1 MNDDLPPD
9 WASEGYD
16 PEAEENVSQYIRP
29 LEGELAPIRAAQA
42 QAQEQPPAQTR
53 EQTLFSM
60 IPGLRALSDDDVPP
74 SMDDEDRLSVDF
86 GRGEEQAAAPAPV
99 PSPVPRPADLP
110 SSAPRP
116 PADLTGKSK
125 PQSPGMLSRI
135 FTGQDFQSNSRPVI
149 ENGQINWGDPDN
161 PADFVRANAAMTK
174 MLGEE
179 PAGGSK
185 PAARQKPMS
194 YAAPEGKFRSPA
206 MAAIDQQRAGSM
218 VRPSFAFPGIAGDL
232 SGSATY
238 ARAGEPLRDVSGI
251 IFHHTAG
258 GGKPAD
264 IVNVLNQRG
273 LGVQYVMDRDG
284 SVYMTLPDGSRGA
297 HMRPSQVAALDNSN
311 TIGVEMIARDNDD
324 VTPAQVAASRQL
336 FGMLRERFPKIQPY
350 GHGEVNAHKQ
360 TTEGMAA
367 VQSIR
372 SAYDLKPQFQNTRRQ
387 APGMQGRTLRGYQT
401 GDYAEGGRVEDEF
414 PTQYLPNV
422 GRQVMNDGGVPN
434 EEDAMR
440 IARDVM
446 TTDPMGLSTMMIDPT
461 GSPTMAVGEPEKP
474 VVRHPREDLEARLS
488 AGQQAKLSQIGLMLP
503 NKAADIKEDDSGSY
517 PVDAE
522 GNRLNWMKRPFL
534 SFVAKDEGENRYGLP
549 YVLDV
554 LTAGTGGGGMAA
566 PVKGGGT
573 YLGSGPILK
582 KADTAASS
590 AAEAAQAVELAKR
603 ELSPLGFYSYG
614 EEAARLLPQARGT
627 PEQFAATLEKRVKPV
642 EMEGFRAA
650 FADKPQITKE
660 EAAAY
665 FKERMPQIERKVLGG
680 KEPFDAERLS
690 GLEQEYASLKQ
701 HPVDDPSFGEAKY
714 DELIRLMN
722 IRDQSSTQSLYDAGE
737 QAMAQAQRAQA
748 RGDQATA
755 DRYFKEYEFLNTRA
769 EKLDLQGEGMK
780 NPPKFSQYTLPGG
793 ENYREVLLT
802 MPRKSTEMTPEQLAK
817 EAYEKSNSG
826 KVPGATKWEDL
837 PAWYR
842 EPFIGEQVA
851 TTRYEDVKFKSHHWD
866 DPNVLA
872 HIRMADRKGPNN
884 EKILHVEEIQSDWGQ
899 KGKKE
904 GFKGQYTELPPD
916 RNVIESVNA
925 RGEPIF
931 HIEGPGE
938 MTETARHYN
947 RESAVNSWLN
957 DRGGVPSAPYVT
969 NTAAWTD
976 LALKDILTEA
986 AKGGYDKVVWTP
998 GVEQAKRYSLGN
1010 QVRSIDYMKEGDNS
1024 YRLGIVDKR
1033 GEGID
1038 LPKET
1043 FTAKELEDYLGRD
1056 VANKIIN
1063 DEGQSYRGRNHKS
1076 LEGVDLVL
1084 GGEGMK
1090 AYYDKIVPNQLSKLV
1105 KKLDPE
1111 AKIGRDAIGSGK
1123 YEVVLSNGEVIGEYS
1138 QRPMANLSASMT
1150 PDATVRH
1157 SGLEL
1162 PSITI
1167 TPKMRENILR
1177 GQTAYARGG
1186 VARSNPPQT
1195 PAINRALELTSNFA
1209 SDIS

>member
-29 LEGELAPIRAAQA
+29 LEGELAPIRAAQT
-42 QAQEQPPAQTR
+42 P

-99 PSPVPRPADLP
+99 PLPVPRPADLP

-116 PADLTGKSK
+116 PADLTGK
-125 PQSPGMLSRI
+125 PQGPGMLSRM

-161 PADFVRANAAMTK
+161 PADFVRANAAMAK

-185 PAARQKPMS
+185 PAARPKPMS

-372 SAYDLKPQFQNTRRQ
+372 SAYDLKPQFQTTRRQ

-414 PTQYLPNV
+414 PTHYMPNV
-422 GRQVMNDGGVPN
+422 GRQVMNDGGVPD

-474 VVRHPREDLEARLS
+474 AVRYPREDLEGRLS

-522 GNRLNWMKRPFL
+522 GNRLNWIKRPFL

-582 KADTAASS
+582 KAEAASDAAANS
-590 AAEAAQAVELAKR
+590 AVEAAQAVNLAKR
-603 ELSPLGFYSYG
+603 ELSQATERPTASRIISQAGEYGDYVPKGGRERDPRKWHPISNTALSRPLAEMSAEHVLVGPRTERKFIKPEELEGKAIIPALADRTAGGSLLTKVNEMELETPVKMQAGESFMYGPAAEGKDKAAWASDPGIISALANKAKASAEKGLDPYLAYVAMGSRSGDYSHHMTDTLLEMLKNSKVSKDTIKDFDEQMRTNTANKWKAYKDWPGLTSPKIEDYLYG
-614 EEAARLLPQARGT
+614 EGPAKARTKMAELMGQGQFQKAGMPDVGAARFAITAPELLHAEDYSAGRSIVKLDPQGRRIKN
-627 PEQFAATLEKRVKPV
+627 PEVPHKTYKDQLGADPDVGYV
-642 EMEGFRAA
+642 GGFEYDIP
-650 FADKPQITKE
+650 FNVMNKEFVDK
-660 EAAAY
+660 
-665 FKERMPQIERKVLGG
+665 LL
-680 KEPFDAERLS
+680 AE
-690 GLEQEYASLKQ
+690 
-701 HPVDDPSFGEAKY
+701 DPAKY
-714 DELIRLMN
+714 SNPSMMAYTYRMN
-722 IRDQSSTQSLYDAGE
+722 QPT
-737 QAMAQAQRAQA
+737 
-748 RGDQATA
+748 
-755 DRYFKEYEFLNTRA
+755 
-769 EKLDLQGEGMK
+769 
-780 NPPKFSQYTLPGG
+780 
-793 ENYREVLLT
+793 V
-802 MPRKSTEMTPEQLAK
+802 EMTPE
-817 EAYEKSNSG
+817 
-826 KVPGATKWEDL
+826 V
-837 PAWYR
+837 
-842 EPFIGEQVA
+842 V
-851 TTRYEDVKFKSHHWD
+851 
-866 DPNVLA
+866 
-872 HIRMADRKGPNN
+872 DR
-884 EKILHVEEIQSDWGQ
+884 
-899 KGKKE
+899 
-904 GFKGQYTELPPD
+904 
-916 RNVIESVNA
+916 
-925 RGEPIF
+925 
-931 HIEGPGE
+931 
-938 MTETARHYN
+938 
-947 RESAVNSWLN
+947 
-957 DRGGVPSAPYVT
+957 
-969 NTAAWTD
+969 
-976 LALKDILTEA
+976 
-986 AKGGYDKVVWTP
+986 
-998 GVEQAKRYSLGN
+998 
-1010 QVRSIDYMKEGDNS
+1010 
-1024 YRLGIVDKR
+1024 
-1033 GEGID
+1033 
-1038 LPKET
+1038 
-1043 FTAKELEDYLGRD
+1043 
-1056 VANKIIN
+1056 
-1063 DEGQSYRGRNHKS
+1063 
-1076 LEGVDLVL
+1076 
-1084 GGEGMK
+1084 
-1090 AYYDKIVPNQLSKLV
+1090 LSKYLEM
-1105 KKLDPE
+1105 KK
-1111 AKIGRDAIGSGK
+1111 
-1123 YEVVLSNGEVIGEYS
+1123 
-1138 QRPMANLSASMT
+1138 Q
-1150 PDATVRH
+1150 
-1157 SGLEL
+1157 GLI
-1162 PSITI
+1162 P
-1167 TPKMRENILR
+1167 
-1177 GQTAYARGG
+1177 
-1186 VARSNPPQT
+1186 
-1195 PAINRALELTSNFA
+1195 
-1209 SDIS
+1209 